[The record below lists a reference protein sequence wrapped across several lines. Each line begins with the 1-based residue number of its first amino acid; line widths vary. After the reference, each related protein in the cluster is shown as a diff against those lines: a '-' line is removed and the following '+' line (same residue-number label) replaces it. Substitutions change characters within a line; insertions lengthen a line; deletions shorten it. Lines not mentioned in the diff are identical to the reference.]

1 MQANRNPA
9 KHSILLMAVA
19 LLCACILLGA
29 LLAACTVVPPP
40 AAAPEG
46 KVEAL
51 REEVNSAR
59 SAVETVQTQVNALS
73 TQVVSNSLN
82 TNTALA
88 AAARAMMCTGAACAA
103 ATSSATPTV
112 TPPVSGQLIDAGV
125 ALAYTEPLSYR
136 ISFFPVSNL
145 KVYRSWDSFLS
156 KWMTPTATI
165 ELVLAETNPGADR
178 YNLFAVESLPVGSPG
193 AWREYSARMLGSAP
207 QGAMSST
214 QLILG
219 EPFYITATMT
229 YLAPEPPEIGA
240 SVDQV
245 LSSGVDTSLIR
256 RMLVLDRSDPTPMY
270 VLVVIDPSAPAGVI
284 DRVCTWCTSSCG
296 SGICSEVCKRIC

>member
-1 MQANRNPA
+1 MQANRNPT
-9 KHSILLMAVA
+9 KRSISLMAVA
-19 LLCACILLGA
+19 LLYACILLGA

-40 AAAPEG
+40 VAAPDQT
-46 KVEAL
+46 VEAL
-51 REEVNSAR
+51 SVEVDSAR
-59 SAVETVQTQVNALS
+59 NAVGTVQTQVNALS

-88 AAARAMMCTGAACAA
+88 AAAQAIMCTSATCAA

-112 TPPVSGQLIDAGV
+112 TPPVPGQLIDAGV
-125 ALAYTEPLSYR
+125 ALTYTEQLSYR

-145 KVYRSWDSFLS
+145 KVYRSWDNFQST
-156 KWMTPTATI
+156 WMTPTATI
-165 ELVLAETNPGADR
+165 ELVLAETSPGADR
-178 YNLFAVESLPVGSPG
+178 YNLLAVESLPVGTPG
-193 AWREYSARMLGSAP
+193 AWREYSAHVLESAP
-207 QGAMSST
+207 QRAISST

-219 EPFYITATMT
+219 QPFYITATIT
-229 YLAPEPPEIGA
+229 YPAPEPPEIGA

-245 LSSGVDTSLIR
+245 LSSGVDKSLIR
-256 RMLVLDRSDPTPMY
+256 RMLVLDRSGPTPMY